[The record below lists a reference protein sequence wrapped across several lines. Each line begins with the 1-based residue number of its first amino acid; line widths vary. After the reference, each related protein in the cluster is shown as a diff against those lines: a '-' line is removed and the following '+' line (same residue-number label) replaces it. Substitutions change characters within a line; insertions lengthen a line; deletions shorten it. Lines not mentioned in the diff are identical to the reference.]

1 MGSYCNEDKGIIY
14 LFAGIDGENNC
25 NQFYKIEL
33 LDSIEVPD
41 EKNKNLKKIK
51 KFMKKKFL
59 VEIGNETL
67 SFNGSF
73 NNNVN
78 CIQNNYLLLIDN
90 KNNVIEFNLDNK
102 ECFIYD
108 K

>member
-1 MGSYCNEDKGIIY
+1 
-14 LFAGIDGENNC
+14 
-25 NQFYKIEL
+25 
-33 LDSIEVPD
+33 
-41 EKNKNLKKIK
+41 
-51 KFMKKKFL
+51 MKKKFL

-67 SFNGSF
+67 GFNGSF